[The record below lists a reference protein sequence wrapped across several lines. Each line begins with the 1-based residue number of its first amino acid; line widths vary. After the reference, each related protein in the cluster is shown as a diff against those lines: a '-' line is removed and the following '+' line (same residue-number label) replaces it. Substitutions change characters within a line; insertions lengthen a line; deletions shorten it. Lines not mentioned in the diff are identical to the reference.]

1 MLGTIY
7 LGGGGSPE
15 DELPVWADMLQEAN
29 RVLYWP
35 FALHGEM
42 VEGADSWL
50 RGSLAE
56 RWPSVQVST
65 WTKLDGHAP
74 EELAEFDMLF
84 VGGGNTF
91 DLLEHVVSNGFM
103 SPVRQ
108 FVATGGSYYGG
119 SAGAILAG
127 DSIGIAEAHDQ
138 NETRLE
144 NFEGLR
150 LIMGSTILPHYA
162 PHEEGTGRIWS
173 RKQGMTV
180 LGIPERSGLKIK
192 DGQARVLGR
201 EPVYVIR
208 ATETTVTHP
217 DELLPAV

>member
-15 DELPVWADMLQEAN
+15 DELLVWADMLQETK

-42 VEGADSWL
+42 LESADSWL

-74 EELAEFDMLF
+74 EELAQFDMLF

-91 DLLEHVVSNGFM
+91 DLLGHVVSNGFM
-103 SPVRQ
+103 SPVQQ

-144 NFEGLR
+144 DFEGLR
-150 LIMGSTILPHYA
+150 LTLGSTILPHYA
-162 PHEEGTGRIWS
+162 PNEEGTGRLWS

-180 LGIPERSGLKIK
+180 LGKPERSGLKIK

-217 DELLPAV
+217 GELLPAL